1 MPFVRPTTVA
11 VVVVP
16 FAVSAVIPPGDEVT
30 VYLVIAEPPL
40 DADAVHDI
48 LAEAFAATPVT
59 FVGGFAVVIGM
70 TAFVAADA
78 TELPS
83 EFVAIIVKV

>member
-1 MPFVRPTTVA
+1 MA

-30 VYLVIAEPPL
+30 VYLVIAEPL

-48 LAEAFAATPVT
+48 LAEAFAPTPVT
-59 FVGGFAVVIGM
+59 FVGESAVVIGM

-83 EFVAIIVKV
+83 EFVATTVKV